1 MPARRHETTPM
12 KRGVELG
19 RDRSYWFPMRPDA
32 LWSALAETGDYRSW
46 WPSLTDLEA
55 DGLAAGAVWRCT
67 IRPPLPFPLRFAIHL
82 DDVVRP
88 TLVTAHI
95 SGDIAGTA
103 RLDVAPH
110 GNGLRCPTHI
120 DARPEQPDARDD
132 RDARPPDHPT
142 GLQLDAR
149 HGCPTV
155 PQERHRPTLNRTRR
169 EAREVRA
176 ERSVAR
182 GRLGRRGNRA
192 PTPDPW
198 CRCAQPLGTSGS
210 PSNLA
215 GVPGRRSRGA

>member
-1 MPARRHETTPM
+1 VPARRHVTTPM

-19 RDRSYWFPMRPDA
+19 RDRSYWFPMLPDA

-55 DGLAAGAVWRCT
+55 DDLAAGAIWRCT

-110 GNGLRCPTHI
+110 GNGC
-120 DARPEQPDARDD
+120 DV
-132 RDARPPDHPT
+132 
-142 GLQLDAR
+142 QL
-149 HGCPTV
+149 TS
-155 PQERHRPTLNRTRR
+155 TLAPSNRT
-169 EAREVRA
+169 
-176 ERSVAR
+176 
-182 GRLGRRGNRA
+182 LGMIE
-192 PTPDPW
+192 T
-198 CRCAQPLGTSGS
+198 
-210 PSNLA
+210 LA
-215 GVPGRRSRGA
+215 GPIIRRAYNWMLDTGARQFLRNAIAQR